1 MKVYELYNYTRYK
14 CGRKCIVAMV
24 DDDGPQFNYF
34 DQQVG
39 PVILMKIFIYSKMH
53 FSIFGSPSRAMFTRK
68 IPFGS
73 IPILK

>member
-1 MKVYELYNYTRYK
+1 MKVYELYNTRYK

-24 DDDGPQFNYF
+24 DDDGPQFIYF

-53 FSIFGSPSRAMFTRK
+53 FSIFEVHRG
-68 IPFGS
+68 
-73 IPILK
+73 LCL